1 MIFSH
6 GFSPH
11 SLPAGFLKW
20 LMVSTATME
29 VLITWIPY
37 PHRSASLQDS
47 QDCTEPSGIPEQ
59 RLFWN
64 SLRGQEVST
73 LFLKPGAEMTNTSP

>member
-1 MIFSH
+1 
-6 GFSPH
+6 
-11 SLPAGFLKW
+11 
-20 LMVSTATME
+20 MVSMATVE
-29 VLITWIPY
+29 VLLTWIPQ
-37 PHRSASLQDS
+37 PRHSTSLQDS
-47 QDCTEPSGIPEQ
+47 RDYTEPSGIPEQ